1 MARIKI
7 DLPEK
12 FVFSTEIPIL
22 INNINRG
29 NHMSFDSILPMIE
42 ETRIRF
48 MHSLGYA
55 NEKVDEAAFIV
66 CDVAVIYKRQGFH
79 GQTMKVEIAPTDFAS
94 KGCDFIFRITDAET
108 GEEVARSKMGILFF
122 DYNQQKVVPV
132 PEDFRKRFA
141 GG

>member
-29 NHMSFDSILPMIE
+29 NHLSYDSLLPMME

-48 MHSLGYA
+48 MNSLGFQRENIGTA
-55 NEKVDEAAFIV
+55 GFIV
-66 CDVAVIYKRQGFH
+66 TDVAVVYKRQGYH
-79 GQTMKVEIAPTDFAS
+79 GQVLKLEIALDDFTG
-94 KGCDFIFRITDAET
+94 KGFDIVYRISDAAT
-108 GEEVARSKMGILFF
+108 GEEIARAKTGILFF
-122 DYNQQKVVPV
+122 DYSQQKVVPI
-132 PEDFRKRFA
+132 PEDFRRKFSE
-141 GG
+141 

>member
-29 NHMSFDSILPMIE
+29 NHMSFDSILPMME

-55 NEKVDEAAFIV
+55 NEKVNEAAFIV
-66 CDVAVIYKRQGFH
+66 ADVAVIYKRQGFH
-79 GQTMKVEIAPTDFAS
+79 GQTMKIELVPADFAS
-94 KGCDFIFRITDAET
+94 KGCDFLFRISDAASD
-108 GEEVARSKMGILFF
+108 EEVAWAKMGILFF
-122 DYNQQKVVPV
+122 DYARQKVVPV
-132 PEDFRKRFA
+132 PEEFRKKFTEE
-141 GG
+141 